1 MAAFTASEKVT
12 LILKDGC
19 AALRSHWALGLFK
32 AVGLLVKDNSGQQL
46 VPGSE
51 GKQDHRQAPDSDEA
65 RKHTRADSSCELQR
79 GRAHERRTVCD
90 RAQTHCVQHIQ

>member
-19 AALRSHWALGLFK
+19 AALRSHWGARFIK

-65 RKHTRADSSCELQR
+65 RNTHAQIHLVSCSG

-90 RAQTHCVQHIQ
+90 RAQTHCIQDIQ